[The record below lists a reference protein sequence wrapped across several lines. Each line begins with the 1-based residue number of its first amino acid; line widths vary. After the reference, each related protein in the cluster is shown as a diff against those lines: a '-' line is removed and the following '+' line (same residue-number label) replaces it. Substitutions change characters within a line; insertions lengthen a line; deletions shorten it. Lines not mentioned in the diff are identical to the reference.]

1 MQEIRSI
8 LISLPSWRIK
18 LLTLSFLAASTG
30 NANAELSESL
40 IIIGRI
46 SDYSV
51 VNKQERSFKPELMFG
66 AFGALIGHG
75 LRGGQPD
82 IAQDYRI
89 YDIQT
94 EVDSIFRVASRQ
106 EFERTSCVEVKTLK
120 PDTLNNFA
128 GLGDATMREVDTC
141 SDLKP
146 ILPISADEIKEKPG
160 RPN

>member
-1 MQEIRSI
+1 M
-8 LISLPSWRIK
+8 LISFPSWRIK
-18 LLTLSFLAASTG
+18 LLTLSCLATCIG
-30 NANAELSESL
+30 HANAELSEPL
-40 IIIGRI
+40 TITGRI

-66 AFGALIGHG
+66 VFGALIGHG

-82 IAQDYRI
+82 VAQDYRI

-94 EVDSIFRVASRQ
+94 EVGSIFRVASRQ
-106 EFERTSCVEVKTLK
+106 EFERTSCVEVKMVK
-120 PDTLNNFA
+120 PDTHNNFA
-128 GLGDATMREVDTC
+128 GLGDAIMREIDTC
-141 SDLKP
+141 SASKP